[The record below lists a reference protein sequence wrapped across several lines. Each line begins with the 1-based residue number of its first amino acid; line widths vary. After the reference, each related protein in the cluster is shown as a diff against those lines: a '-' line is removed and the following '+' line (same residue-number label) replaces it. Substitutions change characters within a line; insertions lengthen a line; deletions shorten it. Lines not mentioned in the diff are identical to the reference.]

1 MNRPENPNRD
11 DSVEFLLA
19 EFNQITEE
27 TRRLRE
33 EGLNRLNFFITL
45 TSSVLAGLVLFSQVN
60 VMSAFNLQLVS
71 IGALIFLILMGWS
84 AFRFTISRDIST
96 DLNIRATGRI
106 RRFFIDRD
114 PLIGSYVTWQQ
125 HDEPTRWVTKNTS
138 NLRTTIQSILSLL
151 FALLAG
157 LAANLILGQIFWSI
171 GLGVIGFGAAL
182 LLLPFYAR
190 KRFETAAKAAESMVR
205 FPQTVTKE

>member
-45 TSSVLAGLVLFSQVN
+45 TSSVLAGLVLFSQIN
-60 VMSAFNLQLVS
+60 VMSLFNLQLVS
-71 IGALIFLILMGWS
+71 IGALIFLIMIGWS
-84 AFRFTISRDIST
+84 TFRFTISRDIST
-96 DLNIRATGRI
+96 DLNIRAAGRI

-114 PLIGSYVTWQQ
+114 PFIGPYVTWQQ
-125 HDEPTRWVTKNTS
+125 HDEPTRWVTNNTS
-138 NLRTTIQSILSLL
+138 NLRTTIQSILAFL
-151 FALLAG
+151 FALMAG
-157 LAANLILGQIFWSI
+157 LTAHLLLGQIMGSI
-171 GLGVIGFGAAL
+171 ALGIVGFGVAL
-182 LLLPFYAR
+182 AILLFYAR
-190 KRFETAAKAAESMVR
+190 QRFERAANTARTLVS
-205 FPQTVTKE
+205 FPQTIIKE